1 MNNVTKGNKKS
12 FQQSL
17 TWPKFSL
24 TWTGGCCLPLGV
36 CKGDT
41 RLSQH
46 RLMGVIGVRVDR

>member
-46 RLMGVIGVRVDR
+46 RLMGVIGVDR